1 MLSELV
7 SSVNAVCSV
16 TPTTTAVTIVVVTV
30 AVEDTT
36 VAATVV
42 AMIGTAARTVAT
54 TATVTR
60 TVMHLP
66 VATALVRLV
75 VAERRIVGLA
85 RLPLVATMSRR
96 LVRPGTT
103 MRHAM
108 IGVLLEATTM
118 TGGAMTIGAV
128 AATTMNV
135 PLVETVDGRAEVDSV

>member
-1 MLSELV
+1 MLIHSL
-7 SSVNAVCSV
+7 SVM
-16 TPTTTAVTIVVVTV
+16 PTIIAATTV
-30 AVEDTT
+30 AVIAVVADMT
-36 VAATVV
+36 VAAMTAVGV
-42 AMIGTAARTVAT
+42 MIATAAMTVAT

-118 TGGAMTIGAV
+118 TGGAMTIDAV

>member
-1 MLSELV
+1 MLIHSL
-7 SSVNAVCSV
+7 SVM
-16 TPTTTAVTIVVVTV
+16 PTIIAATIVAVIAV
-30 AVEDTT
+30 AADMT
-36 VAATVV
+36 VAAMTVV
-42 AMIGTAARTVAT
+42 GVMIATAAMTVAT

-118 TGGAMTIGAV
+118 TGGAMTIDAV

>member
-1 MLSELV
+1 MLIHSL
-7 SSVNAVCSV
+7 SVM
-16 TPTTTAVTIVVVTV
+16 PTIIAATTV
-30 AVEDTT
+30 AVIAVAADMT
-36 VAATVV
+36 VAAMTVV
-42 AMIGTAARTVAT
+42 GVMIATAAMTVAT

-108 IGVLLEATTM
+108 IGVLLEATMM

>member
-1 MLSELV
+1 MLIHSL
-7 SSVNAVCSV
+7 SVM
-16 TPTTTAVTIVVVTV
+16 PTIIAATTV
-30 AVEDTT
+30 AVIAVAADMT
-36 VAATVV
+36 VAAMTVV
-42 AMIGTAARTVAT
+42 GVMIATAAMTVAT

>member
-1 MLSELV
+1 MLIHSL
-7 SSVNAVCSV
+7 SVM
-16 TPTTTAVTIVVVTV
+16 PTIIAATTV
-30 AVEDTT
+30 AVIAVAADMT
-36 VAATVV
+36 VAAMTVV
-42 AMIGTAARTVAT
+42 GAMIATVATTVAT

>member
-1 MLSELV
+1 M
-7 SSVNAVCSV
+7 
-16 TPTTTAVTIVVVTV
+16 PTIIAATTV
-30 AVEDTT
+30 AVIAVAADMT
-36 VAATVV
+36 VAAMTVV
-42 AMIGTAARTVAT
+42 GVMIATAAMTVAT

>member
-1 MLSELV
+1 M
-7 SSVNAVCSV
+7 
-16 TPTTTAVTIVVVTV
+16 PTIIAATTV
-30 AVEDTT
+30 AVIAVAADMT
-36 VAATVV
+36 VAAMTVV
-42 AMIGTAARTVAT
+42 GGMIATAAMTVAT

>member
-1 MLSELV
+1 MLIHSL
-7 SSVNAVCSV
+7 SVM
-16 TPTTTAVTIVVVTV
+16 PTIIAATTV
-30 AVEDTT
+30 AVIAVAADMT
-36 VAATVV
+36 VAAMTVV
-42 AMIGTAARTVAT
+42 GAMIATVATTVAT

-60 TVMHLP
+60 TAMHLP
-66 VATALVRLV
+66 VVTALVRLV